1 MSVESWHL
9 RLGTERTMGRERWQW
24 AHRMSRRSQP
34 SFDAI
39 SGDIFFWKMM
49 RGVLGTPGTEL
60 LHKGPG
66 SPLLLSSCGPALG
79 WNQECSKE

>member
-9 RLGTERTMGRERWQW
+9 RLGTERTVGRERWQW

-39 SGDIFFWKMM
+39 SGDIF
-49 RGVLGTPGTEL
+49 L
-60 LHKGPG
+60 LEDDERGPG
-66 SPLLLSSCGPALG
+66 HT
-79 WNQECSKE
+79 WH